1 MAKKDKIKTI
11 LLRKG
16 DVVKL
21 LGYSAS
27 SGYRYVDY
35 LIENDILSQKFLPGI
50 SKPRFLRE
58 EVEAL
63 IDDKPHEGVNA
74 FEPLEGQSWN

>member
-1 MAKKDKIKTI
+1 MKKKKKEKIKTI

-35 LIENDILSQKFLPGI
+35 LIDNDIITQRFLPGI
-50 SKPRFLRE
+50 SKPRFYRD

-63 IDDKPHEGVNA
+63 IVDKI
-74 FEPLEGQSWN
+74 